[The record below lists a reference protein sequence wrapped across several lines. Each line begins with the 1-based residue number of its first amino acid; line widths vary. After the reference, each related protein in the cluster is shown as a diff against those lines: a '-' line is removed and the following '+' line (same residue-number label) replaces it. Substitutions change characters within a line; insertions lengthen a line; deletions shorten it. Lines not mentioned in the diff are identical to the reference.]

1 MKRVFVFQDFKS
13 QKFWSIEVVG
23 TDVTVNYG
31 KLGTAGQTQVKN
43 YATTEE
49 AEKAANKLIAEKTK
63 KGYVETAEETAREM
77 KVEAKKY
84 TLSYDEYENDVK
96 LLDKILK
103 DKHLSEYKQITIGC
117 WDYEGDDCSALLQ
130 GLIENKDKFAQIEG
144 LFWGD
149 IEQEEQEIS
158 WIEQADLSPL
168 LDSVPKLKD
177 LKIKGTNNLRLG
189 KTSRPEL
196 RSLEII
202 SGGMPTEVV
211 EDILA
216 SDFPNLEKLILYV
229 GVEDYGFEGDIE
241 IFRPLFSKERFP
253 KLTYL
258 GLVNSEEQDSIVEMF
273 LESDILPQLE
283 TMDIS
288 AGTLKD
294 EGAQLLLDN
303 MDKIA
308 HLKFINMRYNY
319 LSKDMK
325 KQLQNLP
332 MKIDI
337 AETEEADEYDGE
349 LWYYPM
355 ITEKEM
361 QIIVVSNSL
370 SKRIEYFV
378 EAGKHLQT
386 EVCFMTYEEL
396 FSCLPLL
403 RQAVIKLEPCVS
415 DETDFLKYALLN
427 QAYKETLQRL
437 SEMSLPDD
445 VCFLNTPDAL
455 LRALDK
461 KETKEVLMDKGL
473 KVTPML
479 PSPQSF
485 DELRQLLADCGRG
498 CFLKP
503 RYGSGAGGIMAIR
516 YQPNR
521 NKWVVYTTLRQ
532 VDGVIHNT
540 KRINRLSVE
549 KEIIPLAEAVI
560 QTEAILEEWIPK
572 AQLQGENYDLRVVCR
587 ESEMDYIVVRCS
599 KGSITNL
606 HLNNKAHWWN
616 ELSLSE
622 EVRQQIYF
630 QCQEAVQSLDL
641 QYAGVDVLIERGT
654 DIPYIIEVNGQ
665 GDHVYQ
671 DMFAHNSIYTQ
682 QIKNIKKKYNHA
694 NR

>member
-1 MKRVFVFQDFKS
+1 
-13 QKFWSIEVVG
+13 
-23 TDVTVNYG
+23 
-31 KLGTAGQTQVKN
+31 
-43 YATTEE
+43 
-49 AEKAANKLIAEKTK
+49 
-63 KGYVETAEETAREM
+63 
-77 KVEAKKY
+77 
-84 TLSYDEYENDVK
+84 
-96 LLDKILK
+96 
-103 DKHLSEYKQITIGC
+103 
-117 WDYEGDDCSALLQ
+117 
-130 GLIENKDKFAQIEG
+130 
-144 LFWGD
+144 
-149 IEQEEQEIS
+149 
-158 WIEQADLSPL
+158 
-168 LDSVPKLKD
+168 
-177 LKIKGTNNLRLG
+177 
-189 KTSRPEL
+189 
-196 RSLEII
+196 
-202 SGGMPTEVV
+202 
-211 EDILA
+211 
-216 SDFPNLEKLILYV
+216 
-229 GVEDYGFEGDIE
+229 
-241 IFRPLFSKERFP
+241 
-253 KLTYL
+253 
-258 GLVNSEEQDSIVEMF
+258 
-273 LESDILPQLE
+273 
-283 TMDIS
+283 
-288 AGTLKD
+288 
-294 EGAQLLLDN
+294 
-303 MDKIA
+303 
-308 HLKFINMRYNY
+308 
-319 LSKDMK
+319 
-325 KQLQNLP
+325 
-332 MKIDI
+332 
-337 AETEEADEYDGE
+337 
-349 LWYYPM
+349 
-355 ITEKEM
+355 M

-415 DETDFLKYALLN
+415 DETVFLKYALLN

-445 VCFLNTPDAL
+445 VYFLNTPDTL

-532 VDGVIHNT
+532 VDGVIYNT

-549 KEIIPLAEAVI
+549 KEIVPLAEAVI

-572 AQLQGENYDLRVVCR
+572 EQLQGENYDLRVVCR
-587 ESEMDYIVVRCS
+587 ESEIDYIVVRCS

-606 HLNNKAHWWN
+606 HLNNKAHLWN

-630 QCQEAVQSLDL
+630 QCQEAAQSLDL
-641 QYAGVDVLIERGT
+641 CYAGVDILIERGT

-671 DMFAHNSIYTQ
+671 DMFAHNSIYIQ

>member
-1 MKRVFVFQDFKS
+1 
-13 QKFWSIEVVG
+13 
-23 TDVTVNYG
+23 
-31 KLGTAGQTQVKN
+31 
-43 YATTEE
+43 
-49 AEKAANKLIAEKTK
+49 
-63 KGYVETAEETAREM
+63 
-77 KVEAKKY
+77 
-84 TLSYDEYENDVK
+84 
-96 LLDKILK
+96 
-103 DKHLSEYKQITIGC
+103 
-117 WDYEGDDCSALLQ
+117 
-130 GLIENKDKFAQIEG
+130 
-144 LFWGD
+144 
-149 IEQEEQEIS
+149 
-158 WIEQADLSPL
+158 
-168 LDSVPKLKD
+168 
-177 LKIKGTNNLRLG
+177 
-189 KTSRPEL
+189 
-196 RSLEII
+196 
-202 SGGMPTEVV
+202 
-211 EDILA
+211 
-216 SDFPNLEKLILYV
+216 
-229 GVEDYGFEGDIE
+229 
-241 IFRPLFSKERFP
+241 
-253 KLTYL
+253 
-258 GLVNSEEQDSIVEMF
+258 
-273 LESDILPQLE
+273 
-283 TMDIS
+283 
-288 AGTLKD
+288 
-294 EGAQLLLDN
+294 
-303 MDKIA
+303 
-308 HLKFINMRYNY
+308 
-319 LSKDMK
+319 
-325 KQLQNLP
+325 
-332 MKIDI
+332 
-337 AETEEADEYDGE
+337 
-349 LWYYPM
+349 
-355 ITEKEM
+355 M

-498 CFLKP
+498 CFFKP

-587 ESEMDYIVVRCS
+587 ESEIDYIVVRCS

>member
-1 MKRVFVFQDFKS
+1 
-13 QKFWSIEVVG
+13 
-23 TDVTVNYG
+23 
-31 KLGTAGQTQVKN
+31 
-43 YATTEE
+43 
-49 AEKAANKLIAEKTK
+49 
-63 KGYVETAEETAREM
+63 
-77 KVEAKKY
+77 
-84 TLSYDEYENDVK
+84 
-96 LLDKILK
+96 
-103 DKHLSEYKQITIGC
+103 
-117 WDYEGDDCSALLQ
+117 
-130 GLIENKDKFAQIEG
+130 
-144 LFWGD
+144 
-149 IEQEEQEIS
+149 
-158 WIEQADLSPL
+158 
-168 LDSVPKLKD
+168 
-177 LKIKGTNNLRLG
+177 
-189 KTSRPEL
+189 
-196 RSLEII
+196 
-202 SGGMPTEVV
+202 
-211 EDILA
+211 
-216 SDFPNLEKLILYV
+216 
-229 GVEDYGFEGDIE
+229 
-241 IFRPLFSKERFP
+241 
-253 KLTYL
+253 
-258 GLVNSEEQDSIVEMF
+258 
-273 LESDILPQLE
+273 
-283 TMDIS
+283 
-288 AGTLKD
+288 
-294 EGAQLLLDN
+294 
-303 MDKIA
+303 
-308 HLKFINMRYNY
+308 
-319 LSKDMK
+319 
-325 KQLQNLP
+325 
-332 MKIDI
+332 
-337 AETEEADEYDGE
+337 
-349 LWYYPM
+349 
-355 ITEKEM
+355 M

-560 QTEAILEEWIPK
+560 QTGAILEEWIPK

-587 ESEMDYIVVRCS
+587 ESEIDYIVVRCS

>member
-1 MKRVFVFQDFKS
+1 
-13 QKFWSIEVVG
+13 
-23 TDVTVNYG
+23 
-31 KLGTAGQTQVKN
+31 
-43 YATTEE
+43 
-49 AEKAANKLIAEKTK
+49 
-63 KGYVETAEETAREM
+63 
-77 KVEAKKY
+77 
-84 TLSYDEYENDVK
+84 
-96 LLDKILK
+96 
-103 DKHLSEYKQITIGC
+103 
-117 WDYEGDDCSALLQ
+117 
-130 GLIENKDKFAQIEG
+130 
-144 LFWGD
+144 
-149 IEQEEQEIS
+149 
-158 WIEQADLSPL
+158 
-168 LDSVPKLKD
+168 
-177 LKIKGTNNLRLG
+177 
-189 KTSRPEL
+189 
-196 RSLEII
+196 
-202 SGGMPTEVV
+202 
-211 EDILA
+211 
-216 SDFPNLEKLILYV
+216 
-229 GVEDYGFEGDIE
+229 
-241 IFRPLFSKERFP
+241 
-253 KLTYL
+253 
-258 GLVNSEEQDSIVEMF
+258 
-273 LESDILPQLE
+273 
-283 TMDIS
+283 
-288 AGTLKD
+288 
-294 EGAQLLLDN
+294 
-303 MDKIA
+303 
-308 HLKFINMRYNY
+308 
-319 LSKDMK
+319 
-325 KQLQNLP
+325 
-332 MKIDI
+332 
-337 AETEEADEYDGE
+337 
-349 LWYYPM
+349 
-355 ITEKEM
+355 M

-503 RYGSGAGGIMAIR
+503 RYGSGGGIMAIR

-587 ESEMDYIVVRCS
+587 ESEIDYIVVRCS

>member
-1 MKRVFVFQDFKS
+1 
-13 QKFWSIEVVG
+13 
-23 TDVTVNYG
+23 
-31 KLGTAGQTQVKN
+31 
-43 YATTEE
+43 
-49 AEKAANKLIAEKTK
+49 
-63 KGYVETAEETAREM
+63 
-77 KVEAKKY
+77 
-84 TLSYDEYENDVK
+84 
-96 LLDKILK
+96 
-103 DKHLSEYKQITIGC
+103 
-117 WDYEGDDCSALLQ
+117 
-130 GLIENKDKFAQIEG
+130 
-144 LFWGD
+144 
-149 IEQEEQEIS
+149 
-158 WIEQADLSPL
+158 
-168 LDSVPKLKD
+168 
-177 LKIKGTNNLRLG
+177 
-189 KTSRPEL
+189 
-196 RSLEII
+196 
-202 SGGMPTEVV
+202 
-211 EDILA
+211 
-216 SDFPNLEKLILYV
+216 
-229 GVEDYGFEGDIE
+229 
-241 IFRPLFSKERFP
+241 
-253 KLTYL
+253 
-258 GLVNSEEQDSIVEMF
+258 
-273 LESDILPQLE
+273 
-283 TMDIS
+283 
-288 AGTLKD
+288 
-294 EGAQLLLDN
+294 
-303 MDKIA
+303 
-308 HLKFINMRYNY
+308 
-319 LSKDMK
+319 
-325 KQLQNLP
+325 
-332 MKIDI
+332 
-337 AETEEADEYDGE
+337 
-349 LWYYPM
+349 
-355 ITEKEM
+355 M

-485 DELRQLLADCGRG
+485 YELRQLLAGCGRG

-587 ESEMDYIVVRCS
+587 ESEIDYIVVRCS

>member
-1 MKRVFVFQDFKS
+1 
-13 QKFWSIEVVG
+13 
-23 TDVTVNYG
+23 
-31 KLGTAGQTQVKN
+31 
-43 YATTEE
+43 
-49 AEKAANKLIAEKTK
+49 
-63 KGYVETAEETAREM
+63 
-77 KVEAKKY
+77 
-84 TLSYDEYENDVK
+84 
-96 LLDKILK
+96 
-103 DKHLSEYKQITIGC
+103 
-117 WDYEGDDCSALLQ
+117 
-130 GLIENKDKFAQIEG
+130 
-144 LFWGD
+144 
-149 IEQEEQEIS
+149 
-158 WIEQADLSPL
+158 
-168 LDSVPKLKD
+168 
-177 LKIKGTNNLRLG
+177 
-189 KTSRPEL
+189 
-196 RSLEII
+196 
-202 SGGMPTEVV
+202 
-211 EDILA
+211 
-216 SDFPNLEKLILYV
+216 
-229 GVEDYGFEGDIE
+229 
-241 IFRPLFSKERFP
+241 
-253 KLTYL
+253 
-258 GLVNSEEQDSIVEMF
+258 
-273 LESDILPQLE
+273 
-283 TMDIS
+283 
-288 AGTLKD
+288 
-294 EGAQLLLDN
+294 
-303 MDKIA
+303 
-308 HLKFINMRYNY
+308 
-319 LSKDMK
+319 
-325 KQLQNLP
+325 
-332 MKIDI
+332 
-337 AETEEADEYDGE
+337 
-349 LWYYPM
+349 
-355 ITEKEM
+355 M

-427 QAYKETLQRL
+427 RAYKETLQRL

-498 CFLKP
+498 CFFKP

-587 ESEMDYIVVRCS
+587 ESEIDYIVVRCS

>member
-1 MKRVFVFQDFKS
+1 
-13 QKFWSIEVVG
+13 
-23 TDVTVNYG
+23 
-31 KLGTAGQTQVKN
+31 
-43 YATTEE
+43 
-49 AEKAANKLIAEKTK
+49 
-63 KGYVETAEETAREM
+63 
-77 KVEAKKY
+77 
-84 TLSYDEYENDVK
+84 
-96 LLDKILK
+96 
-103 DKHLSEYKQITIGC
+103 
-117 WDYEGDDCSALLQ
+117 
-130 GLIENKDKFAQIEG
+130 
-144 LFWGD
+144 
-149 IEQEEQEIS
+149 
-158 WIEQADLSPL
+158 
-168 LDSVPKLKD
+168 
-177 LKIKGTNNLRLG
+177 
-189 KTSRPEL
+189 
-196 RSLEII
+196 
-202 SGGMPTEVV
+202 
-211 EDILA
+211 
-216 SDFPNLEKLILYV
+216 
-229 GVEDYGFEGDIE
+229 
-241 IFRPLFSKERFP
+241 
-253 KLTYL
+253 
-258 GLVNSEEQDSIVEMF
+258 
-273 LESDILPQLE
+273 
-283 TMDIS
+283 
-288 AGTLKD
+288 
-294 EGAQLLLDN
+294 
-303 MDKIA
+303 
-308 HLKFINMRYNY
+308 
-319 LSKDMK
+319 
-325 KQLQNLP
+325 
-332 MKIDI
+332 
-337 AETEEADEYDGE
+337 
-349 LWYYPM
+349 
-355 ITEKEM
+355 M

-521 NKWVVYTTLRQ
+521 NKWIVYTTLRQ

-587 ESEMDYIVVRCS
+587 ESEIDYIVVRCS

-671 DMFAHNSIYTQ
+671 DMFAHNSIYTK

>member
-1 MKRVFVFQDFKS
+1 
-13 QKFWSIEVVG
+13 
-23 TDVTVNYG
+23 
-31 KLGTAGQTQVKN
+31 
-43 YATTEE
+43 
-49 AEKAANKLIAEKTK
+49 
-63 KGYVETAEETAREM
+63 
-77 KVEAKKY
+77 
-84 TLSYDEYENDVK
+84 
-96 LLDKILK
+96 
-103 DKHLSEYKQITIGC
+103 
-117 WDYEGDDCSALLQ
+117 
-130 GLIENKDKFAQIEG
+130 
-144 LFWGD
+144 
-149 IEQEEQEIS
+149 
-158 WIEQADLSPL
+158 
-168 LDSVPKLKD
+168 
-177 LKIKGTNNLRLG
+177 
-189 KTSRPEL
+189 
-196 RSLEII
+196 
-202 SGGMPTEVV
+202 
-211 EDILA
+211 
-216 SDFPNLEKLILYV
+216 
-229 GVEDYGFEGDIE
+229 
-241 IFRPLFSKERFP
+241 
-253 KLTYL
+253 
-258 GLVNSEEQDSIVEMF
+258 
-273 LESDILPQLE
+273 
-283 TMDIS
+283 
-288 AGTLKD
+288 
-294 EGAQLLLDN
+294 
-303 MDKIA
+303 
-308 HLKFINMRYNY
+308 
-319 LSKDMK
+319 
-325 KQLQNLP
+325 
-332 MKIDI
+332 
-337 AETEEADEYDGE
+337 
-349 LWYYPM
+349 
-355 ITEKEM
+355 M

-427 QAYKETLQRL
+427 RAYKETLQRL

-445 VCFLNTPDAL
+445 VYFLNTPDAL

-572 AQLQGENYDLRVVCR
+572 AQLQGENYDLRVVYR
-587 ESEMDYIVVRCS
+587 ESEIDYIVVRCS

>member
-1 MKRVFVFQDFKS
+1 
-13 QKFWSIEVVG
+13 
-23 TDVTVNYG
+23 
-31 KLGTAGQTQVKN
+31 
-43 YATTEE
+43 
-49 AEKAANKLIAEKTK
+49 
-63 KGYVETAEETAREM
+63 
-77 KVEAKKY
+77 
-84 TLSYDEYENDVK
+84 
-96 LLDKILK
+96 
-103 DKHLSEYKQITIGC
+103 
-117 WDYEGDDCSALLQ
+117 
-130 GLIENKDKFAQIEG
+130 
-144 LFWGD
+144 
-149 IEQEEQEIS
+149 
-158 WIEQADLSPL
+158 
-168 LDSVPKLKD
+168 
-177 LKIKGTNNLRLG
+177 
-189 KTSRPEL
+189 
-196 RSLEII
+196 
-202 SGGMPTEVV
+202 
-211 EDILA
+211 
-216 SDFPNLEKLILYV
+216 
-229 GVEDYGFEGDIE
+229 
-241 IFRPLFSKERFP
+241 
-253 KLTYL
+253 
-258 GLVNSEEQDSIVEMF
+258 
-273 LESDILPQLE
+273 
-283 TMDIS
+283 
-288 AGTLKD
+288 
-294 EGAQLLLDN
+294 
-303 MDKIA
+303 
-308 HLKFINMRYNY
+308 
-319 LSKDMK
+319 
-325 KQLQNLP
+325 
-332 MKIDI
+332 
-337 AETEEADEYDGE
+337 
-349 LWYYPM
+349 
-355 ITEKEM
+355 M

-473 KVTPML
+473 KVNQML
-479 PSPQSF
+479 PSPHSF

-587 ESEMDYIVVRCS
+587 ESEIDYIVVRCS

>member
-1 MKRVFVFQDFKS
+1 
-13 QKFWSIEVVG
+13 
-23 TDVTVNYG
+23 
-31 KLGTAGQTQVKN
+31 
-43 YATTEE
+43 
-49 AEKAANKLIAEKTK
+49 
-63 KGYVETAEETAREM
+63 
-77 KVEAKKY
+77 
-84 TLSYDEYENDVK
+84 
-96 LLDKILK
+96 
-103 DKHLSEYKQITIGC
+103 
-117 WDYEGDDCSALLQ
+117 
-130 GLIENKDKFAQIEG
+130 
-144 LFWGD
+144 
-149 IEQEEQEIS
+149 
-158 WIEQADLSPL
+158 
-168 LDSVPKLKD
+168 
-177 LKIKGTNNLRLG
+177 
-189 KTSRPEL
+189 
-196 RSLEII
+196 
-202 SGGMPTEVV
+202 
-211 EDILA
+211 
-216 SDFPNLEKLILYV
+216 
-229 GVEDYGFEGDIE
+229 
-241 IFRPLFSKERFP
+241 
-253 KLTYL
+253 
-258 GLVNSEEQDSIVEMF
+258 
-273 LESDILPQLE
+273 
-283 TMDIS
+283 
-288 AGTLKD
+288 
-294 EGAQLLLDN
+294 
-303 MDKIA
+303 
-308 HLKFINMRYNY
+308 
-319 LSKDMK
+319 
-325 KQLQNLP
+325 
-332 MKIDI
+332 
-337 AETEEADEYDGE
+337 
-349 LWYYPM
+349 
-355 ITEKEM
+355 M

-560 QTEAILEEWIPK
+560 QTEAILEELIPK

-587 ESEMDYIVVRCS
+587 ESEIDYIVVRCS

>member
-1 MKRVFVFQDFKS
+1 
-13 QKFWSIEVVG
+13 
-23 TDVTVNYG
+23 
-31 KLGTAGQTQVKN
+31 
-43 YATTEE
+43 
-49 AEKAANKLIAEKTK
+49 
-63 KGYVETAEETAREM
+63 
-77 KVEAKKY
+77 
-84 TLSYDEYENDVK
+84 
-96 LLDKILK
+96 
-103 DKHLSEYKQITIGC
+103 
-117 WDYEGDDCSALLQ
+117 
-130 GLIENKDKFAQIEG
+130 
-144 LFWGD
+144 
-149 IEQEEQEIS
+149 
-158 WIEQADLSPL
+158 
-168 LDSVPKLKD
+168 
-177 LKIKGTNNLRLG
+177 
-189 KTSRPEL
+189 
-196 RSLEII
+196 
-202 SGGMPTEVV
+202 
-211 EDILA
+211 
-216 SDFPNLEKLILYV
+216 
-229 GVEDYGFEGDIE
+229 
-241 IFRPLFSKERFP
+241 
-253 KLTYL
+253 
-258 GLVNSEEQDSIVEMF
+258 
-273 LESDILPQLE
+273 
-283 TMDIS
+283 
-288 AGTLKD
+288 
-294 EGAQLLLDN
+294 
-303 MDKIA
+303 
-308 HLKFINMRYNY
+308 
-319 LSKDMK
+319 
-325 KQLQNLP
+325 
-332 MKIDI
+332 
-337 AETEEADEYDGE
+337 
-349 LWYYPM
+349 
-355 ITEKEM
+355 M

-587 ESEMDYIVVRCS
+587 ESEIDYIVVRCS

-671 DMFAHNSIYTQ
+671 DMFAYNSIYTQ

>member
-1 MKRVFVFQDFKS
+1 
-13 QKFWSIEVVG
+13 
-23 TDVTVNYG
+23 
-31 KLGTAGQTQVKN
+31 
-43 YATTEE
+43 
-49 AEKAANKLIAEKTK
+49 
-63 KGYVETAEETAREM
+63 
-77 KVEAKKY
+77 
-84 TLSYDEYENDVK
+84 
-96 LLDKILK
+96 
-103 DKHLSEYKQITIGC
+103 
-117 WDYEGDDCSALLQ
+117 
-130 GLIENKDKFAQIEG
+130 
-144 LFWGD
+144 
-149 IEQEEQEIS
+149 
-158 WIEQADLSPL
+158 
-168 LDSVPKLKD
+168 
-177 LKIKGTNNLRLG
+177 
-189 KTSRPEL
+189 
-196 RSLEII
+196 
-202 SGGMPTEVV
+202 
-211 EDILA
+211 
-216 SDFPNLEKLILYV
+216 
-229 GVEDYGFEGDIE
+229 
-241 IFRPLFSKERFP
+241 
-253 KLTYL
+253 
-258 GLVNSEEQDSIVEMF
+258 
-273 LESDILPQLE
+273 
-283 TMDIS
+283 
-288 AGTLKD
+288 
-294 EGAQLLLDN
+294 
-303 MDKIA
+303 
-308 HLKFINMRYNY
+308 
-319 LSKDMK
+319 
-325 KQLQNLP
+325 
-332 MKIDI
+332 
-337 AETEEADEYDGE
+337 
-349 LWYYPM
+349 
-355 ITEKEM
+355 M

-461 KETKEVLMDKGL
+461 KKTKEVLMDKGL

-549 KEIIPLAEAVI
+549 KEIIPLAEVVI

-587 ESEMDYIVVRCS
+587 ESEIDYIVVRCS

-671 DMFAHNSIYTQ
+671 DMFAHNFIYTQ

>member
-1 MKRVFVFQDFKS
+1 
-13 QKFWSIEVVG
+13 
-23 TDVTVNYG
+23 
-31 KLGTAGQTQVKN
+31 
-43 YATTEE
+43 
-49 AEKAANKLIAEKTK
+49 
-63 KGYVETAEETAREM
+63 
-77 KVEAKKY
+77 
-84 TLSYDEYENDVK
+84 
-96 LLDKILK
+96 
-103 DKHLSEYKQITIGC
+103 
-117 WDYEGDDCSALLQ
+117 
-130 GLIENKDKFAQIEG
+130 
-144 LFWGD
+144 
-149 IEQEEQEIS
+149 
-158 WIEQADLSPL
+158 
-168 LDSVPKLKD
+168 
-177 LKIKGTNNLRLG
+177 
-189 KTSRPEL
+189 
-196 RSLEII
+196 
-202 SGGMPTEVV
+202 
-211 EDILA
+211 
-216 SDFPNLEKLILYV
+216 
-229 GVEDYGFEGDIE
+229 
-241 IFRPLFSKERFP
+241 
-253 KLTYL
+253 
-258 GLVNSEEQDSIVEMF
+258 
-273 LESDILPQLE
+273 
-283 TMDIS
+283 
-288 AGTLKD
+288 
-294 EGAQLLLDN
+294 
-303 MDKIA
+303 
-308 HLKFINMRYNY
+308 
-319 LSKDMK
+319 
-325 KQLQNLP
+325 
-332 MKIDI
+332 
-337 AETEEADEYDGE
+337 
-349 LWYYPM
+349 
-355 ITEKEM
+355 M

-427 QAYKETLQRL
+427 RAYKETLQRL

-445 VCFLNTPDAL
+445 VYFLNTPDAL

-503 RYGSGAGGIMAIR
+503 RYGSGAGGIMAVR

-521 NKWVVYTTLRQ
+521 NKWVVYTTLQQ

-540 KRINRLSVE
+540 KRIHRLSTE
-549 KEIIPLAEAVI
+549 KEMIPLAEAVM

-572 AQLQGENYDLRVVCR
+572 EQLQGENYDLRVVCR
-587 ESEMDYIVVRCS
+587 ESEIDYIVVRCS

-616 ELSLSE
+616 ELSLPE
-622 EVRQQIYF
+622 VVRQQIYF

-654 DIPYIIEVNGQ
+654 DIPYIVEVNGQ

-671 DMFAHNSIYTQ
+671 DMFAHNSIYIQ
-682 QIKNIKKKYNHA
+682 QIKNIKKRYNHA

>member
-1 MKRVFVFQDFKS
+1 
-13 QKFWSIEVVG
+13 
-23 TDVTVNYG
+23 
-31 KLGTAGQTQVKN
+31 
-43 YATTEE
+43 
-49 AEKAANKLIAEKTK
+49 
-63 KGYVETAEETAREM
+63 
-77 KVEAKKY
+77 
-84 TLSYDEYENDVK
+84 
-96 LLDKILK
+96 
-103 DKHLSEYKQITIGC
+103 
-117 WDYEGDDCSALLQ
+117 
-130 GLIENKDKFAQIEG
+130 
-144 LFWGD
+144 
-149 IEQEEQEIS
+149 
-158 WIEQADLSPL
+158 
-168 LDSVPKLKD
+168 
-177 LKIKGTNNLRLG
+177 
-189 KTSRPEL
+189 
-196 RSLEII
+196 
-202 SGGMPTEVV
+202 
-211 EDILA
+211 
-216 SDFPNLEKLILYV
+216 
-229 GVEDYGFEGDIE
+229 
-241 IFRPLFSKERFP
+241 
-253 KLTYL
+253 
-258 GLVNSEEQDSIVEMF
+258 
-273 LESDILPQLE
+273 
-283 TMDIS
+283 
-288 AGTLKD
+288 
-294 EGAQLLLDN
+294 
-303 MDKIA
+303 
-308 HLKFINMRYNY
+308 
-319 LSKDMK
+319 
-325 KQLQNLP
+325 
-332 MKIDI
+332 
-337 AETEEADEYDGE
+337 
-349 LWYYPM
+349 
-355 ITEKEM
+355 M

-445 VCFLNTPDAL
+445 VYFLNTPDAL

-560 QTEAILEEWIPK
+560 QTGAILEEWIPK

-587 ESEMDYIVVRCS
+587 ESEIDYIVVRCS

-641 QYAGVDVLIERGT
+641 QYAGVDVLMERGT
-654 DIPYIIEVNGQ
+654 DLPYIIEVNGQ

>member
-1 MKRVFVFQDFKS
+1 
-13 QKFWSIEVVG
+13 
-23 TDVTVNYG
+23 
-31 KLGTAGQTQVKN
+31 
-43 YATTEE
+43 
-49 AEKAANKLIAEKTK
+49 
-63 KGYVETAEETAREM
+63 
-77 KVEAKKY
+77 
-84 TLSYDEYENDVK
+84 
-96 LLDKILK
+96 
-103 DKHLSEYKQITIGC
+103 
-117 WDYEGDDCSALLQ
+117 
-130 GLIENKDKFAQIEG
+130 
-144 LFWGD
+144 
-149 IEQEEQEIS
+149 
-158 WIEQADLSPL
+158 
-168 LDSVPKLKD
+168 
-177 LKIKGTNNLRLG
+177 
-189 KTSRPEL
+189 
-196 RSLEII
+196 
-202 SGGMPTEVV
+202 
-211 EDILA
+211 
-216 SDFPNLEKLILYV
+216 
-229 GVEDYGFEGDIE
+229 
-241 IFRPLFSKERFP
+241 
-253 KLTYL
+253 
-258 GLVNSEEQDSIVEMF
+258 
-273 LESDILPQLE
+273 
-283 TMDIS
+283 
-288 AGTLKD
+288 
-294 EGAQLLLDN
+294 
-303 MDKIA
+303 
-308 HLKFINMRYNY
+308 
-319 LSKDMK
+319 
-325 KQLQNLP
+325 
-332 MKIDI
+332 
-337 AETEEADEYDGE
+337 
-349 LWYYPM
+349 
-355 ITEKEM
+355 M

-415 DETDFLKYALLN
+415 DETNFLKYALLN

-587 ESEMDYIVVRCS
+587 ESEIDYIVVRCS